1 MLQSI
6 IIKRLKVDN
15 PFVLLVTIGVFSLIT
30 SCGHQKRIHANQ
42 VDKIVFYA
50 VAKGIDRCHSMSWE
64 EVMYEGRDTVITDR
78 DFINEFIRLTNKL
91 KPLESDYDG
100 IDCRSVA
107 FVKMQSGASIRM
119 EFGYFHRIRIDGIQM
134 SEDPLVFAFIDK
146 YVYGPHEQD
155 WYYWFT
161 DEERRFLIKSRQYFE
176 QLDSLSH
183 Q

>member
-50 VAKGIDRCHSMSWE
+50 VAKGIDRCHPMSWE

-78 DFINEFIRLTNKL
+78 DFINEFITN
-91 KPLESDYDG
+91 S
-100 IDCRSVA
+100 
-107 FVKMQSGASIRM
+107 
-119 EFGYFHRIRIDGIQM
+119 
-134 SEDPLVFAFIDK
+134 
-146 YVYGPHEQD
+146 
-155 WYYWFT
+155 
-161 DEERRFLIKSRQYFE
+161 
-176 QLDSLSH
+176 SLSRVIMMELIVVLSLL
-183 Q
+183 

>member
-64 EVMYEGRDTVITDR
+64 EVMHEGRDTVITDR
-78 DFINEFIRLTNKL
+78 DFIVRGYNF
-91 KPLESDYDG
+91 P
-100 IDCRSVA
+100 A
-107 FVKMQSGASIRM
+107 FVHPFSKVAGESVEPYEVVVFYDSPSW
-119 EFGYFHRIRIDGIQM
+119 IDVSM
-134 SEDPLVFAFIDK
+134 LSEDEAYRLLGKDLICIIQEQPEALSIEETFIK
-146 YVYGPHEQD
+146 GENG
-155 WYYWFT
+155 
-161 DEERRFLIKSRQYFE
+161 ERRSMGISARSWIKRK
-176 QLDSLSH
+176 SL
-183 Q
+183 